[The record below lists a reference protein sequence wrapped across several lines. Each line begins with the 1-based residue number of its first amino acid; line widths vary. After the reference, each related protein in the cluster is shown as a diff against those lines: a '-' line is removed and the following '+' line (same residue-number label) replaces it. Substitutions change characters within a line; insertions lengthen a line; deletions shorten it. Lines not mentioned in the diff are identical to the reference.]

1 MCMHVCMPVFM
12 FCNILYYKVTF
23 PPFVGLFIPWL
34 PPCKYKAELA
44 SKGVAKNE
52 ENWKRGRFYTG

>member
-44 SKGVAKNE
+44 SKGVA
-52 ENWKRGRFYTG
+52 